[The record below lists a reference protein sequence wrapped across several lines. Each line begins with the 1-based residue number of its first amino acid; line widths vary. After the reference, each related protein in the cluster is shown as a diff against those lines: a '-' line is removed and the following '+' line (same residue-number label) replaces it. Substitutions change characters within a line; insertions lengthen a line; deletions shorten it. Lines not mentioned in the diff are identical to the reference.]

1 MIIKVC
7 LSRQVSSN
15 CISLVMKKLI
25 LSKCPFFPGQKAL
38 IPKSLHQELKEAKES
53 LSLCLDTKEGE

>member
-7 LSRQVSSN
+7 LSRQVV
-15 CISLVMKKLI
+15 IVSLVMKKLI

>member
-7 LSRQVSSN
+7 LSRQVV
-15 CISLVMKKLI
+15 IVSLVMKKLI

-53 LSLCLDTKEGE
+53 LSLCLDTKEG